1 VGPGDGVPARRR
13 ATRHADTRAAFL
25 LLTPALA
32 ILGFTYAYPLVEL
45 VRFSLHRRGREE
57 WTGLDNFRLLL
68 SDTGFWASVEH
79 NFELLVIVPVIVVIA
94 TLVAALLRD
103 QIRGWKLYRVIVFMP
118 HVLPV
123 VVAGVAFG
131 FVLQTHGPLNA
142 LLEAAHLPGLA
153 QDWLGDPRFALG
165 SVAGVI
171 VWRQAGFGVVLLL
184 ARMVQIPLELYESAR
199 LDGAGWWQTLW
210 HVTVPQLR
218 TVLAFYV
225 GMIVIELFSWV
236 FNYIYVLT
244 KGGPGLSTYVSEY
257 YIYDRAFGYDQMG
270 IGSAFSLLVLTTVLV
285 GTFVYFGWLRRRD
298 VF

>member
-1 VGPGDGVPARRR
+1 VGAVNRASSRRR
-13 ATRHADTRAAFL
+13 TTVRTDTRAAYL
-25 LLTPALA
+25 LLTPALV

-57 WTGLDNFRLLL
+57 WTGLENFRLLL
-68 SDTGFWASVEH
+68 SDTGFWVSVQH
-79 NFELLVIVPVIVVIA
+79 NVELLTIVPVIVTIA

-103 QIRGWKLYRVIVFMP
+103 QIRGWKVYRVIVFMP

-142 LLEAAHLPGLA
+142 LLQAAHLPALA

-171 VWRQAGFGVVLLL
+171 VWRQAGFGVILLL
-184 ARMVQIPLELYESAR
+184 ARMVQIPVELYESAR
-199 LDGAGWWQTLW
+199 LDGAGWWPVLW
-210 HVTVPQLR
+210 HVTIPQLR

-285 GTFVYFGWLRRRD
+285 GTFIYFSWLRRRD